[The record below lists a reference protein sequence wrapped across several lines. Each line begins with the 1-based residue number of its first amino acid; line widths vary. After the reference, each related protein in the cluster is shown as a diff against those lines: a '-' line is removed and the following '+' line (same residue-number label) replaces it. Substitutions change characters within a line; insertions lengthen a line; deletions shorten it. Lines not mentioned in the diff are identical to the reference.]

1 MARDNEWLCWH
12 TRWTAHR
19 EQWLDNICI
28 EKDRMARL
36 GRRSATKGWNHRAG
50 VNVTLCFHISIL
62 RDAALYALF
71 THVNDPICSHL
82 PRPMRSLEGWHW
94 SNRLLRYYLSVNI
107 ISDRSTSNTI
117 IGFHIRDEN
126 KELFVGSWSVM
137 HFFMLFITFYFSFY
151 CNFIK
156 LRQANNFYCFELSF
170 HNNYTDRWKPDEK
183 SIGSIADECLCVLK
197 RIFSWSLTLS
207 LHRKQERF
215 FHCNADF
222 YNMQLILI
230 SCIR

>member
-28 EKDRMARL
+28 EKDIMARL
-36 GRRSATKGWNHRAG
+36 GRRGATKGWNHRAD
-50 VNVTLCFHISIL
+50 VNVTLCFHISVL

-82 PRPMRSLEGWHW
+82 PHPMRSLEGWHW
-94 SNRLLRYYLSVNI
+94 FNRLLRYYLSVNI
-107 ISDRSTSNTI
+107 ISDLSTNNTI

-137 HFFMLFITFYFSFY
+137 HFSMLFITFYFSFY
-151 CNFIK
+151 SNFIK

-183 SIGSIADECLCVLK
+183 RIWFNCRWMFVCTEADLFLVSHTLIASETRK
-197 RIFSWSLTLS
+197 TSL
-207 LHRKQERF
+207 
-215 FHCNADF
+215 
-222 YNMQLILI
+222 
-230 SCIR
+230 

>member
-1 MARDNEWLCWH
+1 MSGSVGTRVEQPTGNNGWTISVLRKTEWPGSADAVQRRDGTTEPTLM
-12 TRWTAHR
+12 
-19 EQWLDNICI
+19 LP
-28 EKDRMARL
+28 
-36 GRRSATKGWNHRAG
+36 SAFIFLYYE
-50 VNVTLCFHISIL
+50 TL
-62 RDAALYALF
+62 LY

-94 SNRLLRYYLSVNI
+94 SNRLLRYYLSMNI
-107 ISDRSTSNTI
+107 ISDRSTNNTI

-137 HFFMLFITFYFSFY
+137 HFPTLFITFYFSFY
-151 CNFIK
+151 SNFIK
-156 LRQANNFYCFELSF
+156 LRQANKFYCFELSF

-215 FHCNADF
+215 FHCNAEF

-230 SCIR
+230 SCIQ